1 MRCLQGLLR
10 VNRAI
15 LFDLDGVLIDSMRCH
30 ARTWREA
37 IKTQLNIEIPEE
49 YFLINEGRNSKDLL
63 VAVIK
68 EHQIDVDDDTWQKV
82 SDYRDQLFLAAFTPR
97 LVNGAEELVQLLHG
111 FGYRL
116 GVATGST
123 QQVVEELLLKTGIRD
138 YFSDL
143 VSSEDVQFSKPDPQP
158 YLMLLQQLQ
167 VRPEHALVIENA
179 PLGIESAIAADLICL
194 AVATT
199 NAPELLSDASRVFI
213 TLDEI
218 GKFLEYEYS
227 QTNGVGVWGF
237 QSTIKEIYAS

>member
-1 MRCLQGLLR
+1 MR

-37 IKTQLNIEIPEE
+37 IKTKLIIDIPEE
-49 YFLINEGRNSKDLL
+49 YFLINEGRNSKDIL
-63 VAVIK
+63 VELIQK
-68 EHQIDVDDDTWQKV
+68 HQIDADVDTWQKV
-82 SDYRDQLFLAAFTPR
+82 SDYRDQLFLEAFTPR
-97 LVNGAEELVQLLHG
+97 LVNGAKDLVKLLHG
-111 FGYRL
+111 FGYQL

-123 QQVVEELLLKTGIRD
+123 RQVVEELLSKTGIRD

-143 VSSEDVQFSKPDPQP
+143 VASEDVQFSKPHPQP
-158 YLMLLQQLQ
+158 YQLLLQHLQ
-167 VRPEHALVIENA
+167 VRPDQTLVIENA
-179 PLGIESAIAADLICL
+179 PLGITSALAADLICL

-199 NAPELLSDASRVFI
+199 NAPDLLAQASKVFI

-218 GKFLEYEYS
+218 GKFLEYEYL

>member
-1 MRCLQGLLR
+1 M
-10 VNRAI
+10 NRAI

-30 ARTWREA
+30 ARTWRVA

-68 EHQIDVDDDTWQKV
+68 EHQIDADDGTWQKV
-82 SDYRDQLFLAAFTPR
+82 SDYRDQLFLEAFTPR
-97 LVNGAEELVQLLHG
+97 LVNGAKELVQLLHG

-123 QQVVEELLLKTGIRD
+123 HQVVEELLLKTGIRD

-143 VSSEDVQFSKPDPQP
+143 VSSEDVQFSKPHPQP
-158 YLMLLQQLQ
+158 YQLLLQQLQ
-167 VRPEHALVIENA
+167 VRPDQALVIENA

-194 AVATT
+194 AVTTT
-199 NAPELLSDASRVFI
+199 NSPEVLKQASLVFSD
-213 TLDEI
+213 LNDI
-218 GKFLEYEYS
+218 GKYLEEEFN
-227 QTNGVGVWGF
+227 QTKGIGAWDLKTVMGV
-237 QSTIKEIYAS
+237 YHAS

>member
-1 MRCLQGLLR
+1 

-30 ARTWREA
+30 ARTWRAA

-68 EHQIDVDDDTWQKV
+68 ERQIDADEDTWQKV
-82 SDYRDQLFLAAFTPR
+82 SDYRDQLFLKAFTPR
-97 LVNGAEELVQLLHG
+97 LVNGAKELVQLLHG
-111 FGYRL
+111 FGYQL

-123 QQVVEELLLKTGIRD
+123 QQVVEELLFKTGIRD

-143 VSSEDVQFSKPDPQP
+143 VSSEDVHFSKPHPQP
-158 YLMLLQQLQ
+158 YQLLLQQLQ
-167 VRPEHALVIENA
+167 VRPEQALVIENA
-179 PLGIESAIAADLICL
+179 PLGIASAVAADLVCL

-199 NAPELLSDASRVFI
+199 NAPDLLAQATKVFI

-218 GKFLEYEYS
+218 GKFLENEFT
-227 QTNGVGVWGF
+227 QTNGVGVWSF
-237 QSTIKEIYAS
+237 HTTFKEIHAS